1 MKEKLF
7 WMGILAIVLS
17 GVLNYQI
24 YKSHQLEEPIFL
36 EHYIAKEMY
45 PGNNMVTLTFYYLTN
60 KENPM
65 HVNNVMI
72 DDVYG
77 YPIDNYGWTTF
88 DGQPQIHYHQ
98 EFTYYYLVPTTIEI
112 PVDTIPLDGDEPW
125 RFNTIDV
132 YFPNGD
138 IQTVDIG
145 EVIISKAQHS
155 KIEALQ
161 FLQGS
166 SDSNGF
172 GETLFTSA
180 MPHEVI
186 RIDHPFEGKVE
197 DQVAIKVSAS
207 GNSLP
212 SNESKLP
219 SWLEE
224 GEFESWNSKVGSILP
239 DSFDPISIDQDG
251 WLRIYTQ
258 ARPNHPTI
266 LEFPIDIYGVT
277 DSGDEFHVEAH
288 VNELSYLEEKQ
299 IREIIREK
307 RGGGQ

>member
-1 MKEKLF
+1 LKEKLF
-7 WMGILAIVLS
+7 WMGILAIILS
-17 GVLNYQI
+17 GVFNYQI

-36 EHYIAKEMY
+36 EHYIAKEVY
-45 PGNNMVTLTFYYLTN
+45 PGNDMVTLTFYFLTN
-60 KENPM
+60 KENPT
-65 HVNNVMI
+65 HVNYVLI
-72 DDVYG
+72 DDVFG
-77 YPIDNYGWTTF
+77 YTIDNYTGMSF
-88 DGQPQIHYHQ
+88 DGQPQFHYHQ
-98 EFTYYYLVPTTIEI
+98 EFTYYYSVPLTIEI
-112 PVDTIPLDGDEPW
+112 PADTIPVEGEDSW
-125 RFNTIDV
+125 QFSSMDV
-132 YFPNGD
+132 YFGNGEM
-138 IQTVDIG
+138 QTVDIG
-145 EVIISKAQHS
+145 EVIISKAQQS
-155 KIEALQ
+155 KIEPLQ

-166 SDSNGF
+166 GGSDGF

-212 SNESKLP
+212 DNESMLP